1 MVAAI
6 IRGPTGGVNGEA
18 PPACAVDAIGL
29 QCRTDVLDRDARG
42 VAMTETDP
50 RVKELAERARTALRA
65 LGEEDE
71 RALSTLL
78 DEGGPAQV
86 LIELYG
92 LGPLALLA
100 GMHLPTR
107 TLRPTRF
114 AFGEERASVELAR
127 EVAVPDAPTLF
138 HTLVFRPTGE
148 GWSLWSALPVPIDKS
163 LFDQVTLDYLLAD
176 LVEGRYPV
184 ALRPEG
190 PRDEVERLLLLS
202 MGMRAFNVLERAN
215 AVRIWR
221 DFTRRARPAPET
233 PESWAAA
240 LEYIVVLLHFRK
252 GSRAGIG
259 RLYGATPRTVAAR
272 TRAIVRALGLHQY
285 DARYSLYPAP
295 LGSTDGAAAENAR
308 VPLGSGRVKPFVA

>member
-1 MVAAI
+1 
-6 IRGPTGGVNGEA
+6 
-18 PPACAVDAIGL
+18 L
-29 QCRTDVLDRDARG
+29 
-42 VAMTETDP
+42 
-50 RVKELAERARTALRA
+50 
-65 LGEEDE
+65 
-71 RALSTLL
+71 
-78 DEGGPAQV
+78 

-107 TLRPTRF
+107 ALRPTRF
-114 AFGEERASVELAR
+114 SFDEERASVELAR

-138 HTLVFRPTGE
+138 HTLVFRRTDE
-148 GWSLWSALPVPIDKS
+148 GWSLWSTLPVPMDKS
-163 LFDQVTLDYLLAD
+163 LFDQVTLDSLLAD

-202 MGMRAFNVLERAN
+202 MGLRAFNVLERAN

-221 DFTRRARPAPET
+221 DFTRRARPAPEA

-259 RLYGATPRTVAAR
+259 RLYGATPRAVAAR
-272 TRAIVRALGLHQY
+272 TRVIVRALGLHQY

-295 LGSTDGAAAENAR
+295 LGPANGAAAGGAR